1 MTTQERVTRVLVEL
15 ADTLVA
21 GFDVIDFL
29 HTLVERS
36 VELLA
41 TDAAGLMLENQRG
54 ELEVV
59 AASSE
64 EALVLELFE
73 LQSSQ
78 GPCMDCFTSGEALMN
93 VDVAQMTD
101 RWPLFATAAAQAGY
115 RSAHAIPLRLR
126 GQVIGAM
133 NLFTAAEEPLTPQD
147 VALGQGMADIA
158 TIGLLQ
164 QRRALEQDF
173 LTEQLQVALSTRV
186 VIEQAK
192 GVLAERAKVSV
203 GEAFSWMRAQARRTE
218 QTLTTIAHAVLEGS
232 LAVDD
237 LLRERAGTSPA
248 QAGADPAPGGDR

>member
-1 MTTQERVTRVLVEL
+1 MTTQERVTRVFVEL

-41 TDAAGLMLENQRG
+41 ADAAGLMLENQRG

-64 EALVLELFE
+64 EAMVLELFE

-78 GPCMDCFTSGEALMN
+78 GPCMDCFTSGEALVN
-93 VDVAQMTD
+93 VDVAEMTV
-101 RWPLFATAAAQAGY
+101 RWPLFAAAAAQAGY
-115 RSAHAIPLRLR
+115 NSAHAIPLRLR

-133 NLFTAAEEPLTPQD
+133 NLFSLAAEPLTSQD

-164 QRRALEQDF
+164 QRRLLEQDII
-173 LTEQLQVALSTRV
+173 TEQLQAALSTRV

-192 GVLAERAKVSV
+192 GVLAERAQISV
-203 GEAFSWMRAQARRTE
+203 GAAFTMMRAQARRTE
-218 QTLTTIAHAVLEGS
+218 QQLTAIAYAVLDGS
-232 LAVDD
+232 LSVEDV
-237 LLRERAGTSPA
+237 LRA
-248 QAGADPAPGGDR
+248 QADAAPAPGVDR